1 MARRARLG
9 VLTGAAIAA
18 AACLGGGAAT
28 AEAAAPTLAQLV
40 GQRLVVAMKGT
51 RPNAPLL
58 ARIRAGQV
66 GGVILFSGNI
76 VSRAQVSAVT
86 ASLQA
91 AARAGGRPPL
101 LIATDQEG
109 GLVRRIPWAPPKRS
123 AAALG
128 ALPTSFSG
136 TAGRKAGAALHAIGI
151 NLDLAPVADVPA
163 GPADFIEQQRRA
175 FSTSRFTVAK
185 DAAAFAAGLEGGGA
199 LPVMKH
205 FPGLGLATV
214 STDQAVVRITASR
227 AELVRGLLPYQVA
240 LRRSLRPVV
249 MLSTAIYPALGGHAA
264 AWSRSIIHGLL
275 PYQVALRRSL
285 RPVVMLSTAIYPAL
299 GGHAAA
305 WSRSIIHGLLRKRLG
320 FAGPTITDSLDAA
333 AAARGLT
340 DPVLALR
347 SAEAG
352 ADVLLVTGS
361 QAASKGVYNALLA
374 AAKAGTLPRSHLT
387 ASYNRI
393 IGLKGRV

>member
-1 MARRARLG
+1 MARRATLG
-9 VLTGAAIAA
+9 ILTVAAIAA
-18 AACLGGGAAT
+18 AAAPGGGAAT
-28 AEAAAPTLAQLV
+28 ARAAAPTLAQLV

-51 RPNAPLL
+51 HPNAPLL

-76 VSRAQVSAVT
+76 VSRAQVSRLT
-86 ASLQA
+86 AALQA

-128 ALPTSFSG
+128 ALPASFSG

-205 FPGLGLATV
+205 FPGLGLATA

-227 AELVRGLLPYQVA
+227 AKLVRGLLPYQVA

-264 AWSRSIIHGLL
+264 AWSRSIIHE
-275 PYQVALRRSL
+275 
-285 RPVVMLSTAIYPAL
+285 
-299 GGHAAA
+299 
-305 WSRSIIHGLLRKRLG
+305 LLRTRLG
-320 FAGPTITDSLDAA
+320 FAGTTITDSLDAA
-333 AAARGLT
+333 AAARGTT

-347 SAEAG
+347 SAQAG
-352 ADVLLVTGS
+352 ADLLLVTGS
-361 QAASKGVYNALLA
+361 QAASKGVYDALLA
-374 AAKAGTLPRSHLT
+374 AVRAGTIPRSHLT
-387 ASYNRI
+387 ASYDRI
-393 IGLKGRV
+393 LALKGRL

>member
-1 MARRARLG
+1 MTG
-9 VLTGAAIAA
+9 VLIGAAIAVA
-18 AACLGGGAAT
+18 ASLGGGAAP

-51 RPNAPLL
+51 HPDTPLL
-58 ARIRAGQV
+58 ARVRAGQV

-76 VSRAQVSAVT
+76 VSKAQVAQVT
-86 ASLQA
+86 AALQA

-109 GLVRRIPWAPPKRS
+109 GIVRRIPWAPPKRS
-123 AAALG
+123 AAQLG

-136 TAGRKAGAALHAIGI
+136 TAGRRAGAALHAVGI
-151 NLDLAPVADVPA
+151 NLDLAPVADVPT
-163 GPADFIEQQRRA
+163 GPADFIEAQGRA
-175 FSTSRFTVAK
+175 FSTSRFTVAT

-199 LPVMKH
+199 LPAMKH

-227 AELVRGLLPYQVA
+227 ARLMRGLLPYQVA
-240 LRRSLRPVV
+240 FRRTLGPVV
-249 MLSTAIYPALGGHAA
+249 MLSTAIYPALGSHAA
-264 AWSRSIIHGLL
+264 AWSRSVIHE
-275 PYQVALRRSL
+275 
-285 RPVVMLSTAIYPAL
+285 
-299 GGHAAA
+299 
-305 WSRSIIHGLLRKRLG
+305 LLRSRLG
-320 FAGPTITDSLDAA
+320 FAGTTITDSLDAA

-340 DPVLALR
+340 DPVVALR
-347 SAEAG
+347 SAKAG
-352 ADVLLVTGS
+352 ADLLLITGS
-361 QAASKGVYNALLA
+361 QAASRGVFNALLA

-393 IGLKGRV
+393 LGLKGRL

>member
-9 VLTGAAIAA
+9 VLGCAAIVAA
-18 AACLGGGAAT
+18 AALGAGAAT
-28 AEAAAPTLAQLV
+28 AGAAAPTLAQLV

-51 RPNAPLL
+51 HPNAPLL

-76 VSRAQVSAVT
+76 VSRAQVSGLTT
-86 ASLQA
+86 ALQA

-227 AELVRGLLPYQVA
+227 AKLVRGLLPYQVA

-264 AWSRSIIHGLL
+264 AWSRSIIHE
-275 PYQVALRRSL
+275 
-285 RPVVMLSTAIYPAL
+285 
-299 GGHAAA
+299 
-305 WSRSIIHGLLRKRLG
+305 LLRTRLG
-320 FAGPTITDSLDAA
+320 FAGTTITDSLDAA
-333 AAARGLT
+333 AAARGTT

-352 ADVLLVTGS
+352 ADLLLVTGS
-361 QAASKGVYNALLA
+361 QAASRGVYDALLA
-374 AAKAGTLPRSHLT
+374 AARAGTIPRSHLT
-387 ASYNRI
+387 ASYDRVLA
-393 IGLKGRV
+393 LKGRL

>member
-275 PYQVALRRSL
+275 
-285 RPVVMLSTAIYPAL
+285 
-299 GGHAAA
+299 
-305 WSRSIIHGLLRKRLG
+305 RKRLG

>member
-1 MARRARLG
+1 MTG
-9 VLTGAAIAA
+9 VLIGAAIAVA
-18 AACLGGGAAT
+18 AFLGGGTAP

-51 RPNAPLL
+51 HPNTPLL

-76 VSRAQVSAVT
+76 VSKAQVAQVT
-86 ASLQA
+86 AALQA

-163 GPADFIEQQRRA
+163 GPADFIAQQRRA
-175 FSTSRFTVAK
+175 FSTSRFTVAR
-185 DAAAFAAGLEGGGA
+185 DAAAFAAGLERAGT
-199 LPVMKH
+199 LPAMKH

-214 STDQAVVRITASR
+214 STDAAVVRIGASR
-227 AELVRGLLPYQVA
+227 ARLVRGLLPYQVA

-249 MLSTAIYPALGGHAA
+249 MLSTAIYPALDDRAA
-264 AWSRSIIHGLL
+264 AWSW
-275 PYQVALRRSL
+275 P
-285 RPVVMLSTAIYPAL
+285 
-299 GGHAAA
+299 
-305 WSRSIIHGLLRKRLG
+305 IIHGLLRNRLG
-320 FAGPTITDSLDAA
+320 FHGVTITDSLDTA

-347 SAEAG
+347 GAEAG
-352 ADVLLVTGS
+352 ADLLLVTGS
-361 QAASKGVYNALLA
+361 QATSKGVYNRLLA
-374 AAKAGTLPRSHLT
+374 AARAGTIPRSHLT
-387 ASYNRI
+387 ASYDRI
-393 IGLKGRV
+393 LALKGRL

>member
-1 MARRARLG
+1 MGWRVRLG
-9 VLTGAAIAA
+9 VLVVAAIVAAAALGAGAATTGAA
-18 AACLGGGAAT
+18 T
-28 AEAAAPTLAQLV
+28 PTLAQLV

-51 RPNAPLL
+51 HPNAPLL

-76 VSRAQVSAVT
+76 VSRAQVSRVT
-86 ASLQA
+86 AALQA

-227 AELVRGLLPYQVA
+227 AKLVRGLLPYQVA

-264 AWSRSIIHGLL
+264 AWSRSIIHE
-275 PYQVALRRSL
+275 
-285 RPVVMLSTAIYPAL
+285 
-299 GGHAAA
+299 
-305 WSRSIIHGLLRKRLG
+305 LLRTRLG
-320 FAGPTITDSLDAA
+320 FAGTTITDSLDAA
-333 AAARGLT
+333 AAARGTT
-340 DPVLALR
+340 DAVLALR
-347 SAEAG
+347 CAEAG
-352 ADVLLVTGS
+352 ADLLLVTGS

-374 AAKAGTLPRSHLT
+374 AARAGTIPRSHLT
-387 ASYNRI
+387 ASYDRI
-393 IGLKGRV
+393 LALKGRL